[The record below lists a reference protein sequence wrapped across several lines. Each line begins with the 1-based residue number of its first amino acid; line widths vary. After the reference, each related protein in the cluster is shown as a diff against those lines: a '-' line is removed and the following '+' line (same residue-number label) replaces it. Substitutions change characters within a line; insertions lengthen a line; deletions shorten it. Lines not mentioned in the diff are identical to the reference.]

1 MAKQY
6 GSNSPYPGDEING
19 KLEQGEY
26 EMNRNVL
33 AIPGMKKYL
42 DKLNY
47 EVAPRYARGGEV
59 NGYALGGLAS
69 WSKSLFDKFK
79 KPATSNESDMPSL
92 GSEEADFFAQQYG
105 SAPTPSEELEA
116 DSGTYD
122 PHGIFKASE
131 DYNPLAPEAPQK
143 TGLKESLRGFGEKA
157 GHFLEQ
163 NVQFPAI
170 QAGIDAKE
178 GLGNLHKYLGAG
190 KAENYQDVLTGKEK
204 GNLYQRAGKG
214 LGMLSSLMSEFA
226 APGMGRGNLKG
237 YGKYKGSETPALKDV
252 APSEEVKKAD
262 ELEVKPEEQKL
273 DLDKDISQ
281 EIIDRDKVVLEE
293 SVADDGVG
301 LDYNEVGADTTAEE
315 RLRTELHGGDVG
327 FNTGELTDE
336 SLSTGMSASST
347 ATNQNLNLSGG
358 INPDPRSPWY
368 GSDIDYSLNPEE
380 VEEKAGGGL
389 IGRAMGYQTGG
400 EAKAHDSVDN
410 MINVDEMTTALA
422 QGMANMKN
430 TPEQALQVP
439 LEYGGTKY
447 HTVKQYERPEGKRY
461 YHGSGEGWNPS
472 MAKKIAELSAINKM
486 RSTPA
491 DSIPSN
497 QIQSL
502 LDSLRQQGGYQE
514 GGMVSGNNSRRMF
527 DFMKKRRY

>member
-6 GSNSPYPGDEING
+6 GSNSPYPGDTIDG

-26 EMNRNVL
+26 VMNRNVL
-33 AIPGMKKYL
+33 AIPGMKEYL

-47 EVAPRYARGGEV
+47 EIAPRYAQGGKV
-59 NGYALGGLAS
+59 DGYAFGGFV
-69 WSKSLFDKFK
+69 KSMFDKFK
-79 KPATSNESDMPSL
+79 APAGLTNAGDFDLRNMTPAARKMAVKDISDKKLRPQASDESDFQDWAGRPSDFAMSAGTSDEEDYQEAFGEPSITSKYMKEAPTPDYMKDSL
-92 GSEEADFFAQQYG
+92 GSKLLSKFKKQDETVVDSPSEEELFFSQKYG
-105 SAPTPSEELEA
+105 SAPIPSEEVEPEA
-116 DSGTYD
+116 GSETYD

-143 TGLKESLRGFGEKA
+143 MGLKESLRGFGEKA

-204 GNLYQRAGKG
+204 GSLYQRAGKG

-226 APGMGRGNLKG
+226 APGQGRGNLKG
-237 YGKYKGSETPALKDV
+237 YGRYKGDDTPALGDV
-252 APSEEVKKAD
+252 APSRKVDSDTPVAENVKKGPILGPDD
-262 ELEVKPEEQKL
+262 EVGDYAEEMGLSREEAMEDITDKSIWGGGL
-273 DLDKDISQ
+273 KDISK
-281 EIIDRDKVVLEE
+281 EIADRNEVVLEE
-293 SVADDGVG
+293 PVADVP
-301 LDYNEVGADTTAEE
+301 
-315 RLRTELHGGDVG
+315 
-327 FNTGELTDE
+327 
-336 SLSTGMSASST
+336 ASST

-389 IGRAMGYQTGG
+389 IGRAYQNGDY
-400 EAKAHDSVDN
+400 AHSNLDN
-410 MINVDEMTTALA
+410 MI
-422 QGMANMKN
+422 
-430 TPEQALQVP
+430 
-439 LEYGGTKY
+439 
-447 HTVKQYERPEGKRY
+447 
-461 YHGSGEGWNPS
+461 
-472 MAKKIAELSAINKM
+472 
-486 RSTPA
+486 
-491 DSIPSN
+491 
-497 QIQSL
+497 SL
-502 LDSLRQQGGYQE
+502 NHYQE